1 MTRHFLWV
9 LGSAAWAQSN
19 LRSRT
24 GQGATVTAALPEH
37 QLGLDPTQASLPPG
51 AAPTHNPQAGDMA
64 GNAQGPRPTPHSG
77 ATAPSAYTAAPGTP
91 VECLCLRGSA
101 WYWRLLRLSLP
112 SPAVTAQVIFNHPG
126 IEPRFPAL

>member
-9 LGSAAWAQSN
+9 LGSAAWPQSN
-19 LRSRT
+19 LWSRT

-51 AAPTHNPQAGDMA
+51 AALTHNPQAGDMA

-77 ATAPSAYTAAPGTP
+77 PTAPSAYTAACASGARHGT
-91 VECLCLRGSA
+91 GDFSSA
-101 WYWRLLRLSLP
+101 SV
-112 SPAVTAQVIFNHPG
+112 SQ
-126 IEPRFPAL
+126 ALQ